1 MLRVAIC
8 DDNNADLQIL
18 YNYLTEFGNTVPVE
32 ITTYHDGSELAEDYK
47 EKNTFDLVILDMMM
61 ERLNGIDTAR
71 CIREVDE
78 DVILLI
84 VTATVEYA
92 IEGYTVNASRYIVKP
107 IEKNEFFRTLH
118 NIFTLLEKRKEA
130 VFSFP
135 SINGYTR
142 IDMDDIY
149 YFESD
154 LRVIHVISKLGTYT
168 YTGKIS
174 EVEAQTKEHGF
185 IRIHKSFISNMHHIH
200 NIYKESV
207 TMDNSDVLP
216 LSKHKHKEVQKQ
228 FLSFVEGE
236 II

>member
-18 YNYLTEFGNTVPVE
+18 NDYVTEFGKTVPVS
-32 ITTYHDGSELAEDYK
+32 ITAYHDGFELAHDYK
-47 EKNTFDLVILDMMM
+47 EKSAFDLVILDMMM

-71 CIREVDE
+71 RIREVDT

-118 NIFTLLEKRKEA
+118 NIYSLLEKRQEA
-130 VFSFP
+130 IFSFP

-142 IDMDDIY
+142 INMDDIY

-154 LRVIHVISKLGTYT
+154 LRVIHVVSKLGTYT
-168 YTGKIS
+168 YTGRIS
-174 EVEAQTKEHGF
+174 AVEEQTKEHGF
-185 IRIHKSFISNMHHIH
+185 IRIHKSFIANMRHIH

-207 TMDNSDVLP
+207 TMDNADVLP
-216 LSKHKHKEVQKQ
+216 LSKHKHKEVQRQ
-228 FLSFVEGE
+228 FLNFVEGE
-236 II
+236 MI